1 LLQYYQRPEWE
12 LYDIKTDPLE
22 RFNLAE
28 KAKYNGTLKQLRE
41 QLFDWQVATKDPW
54 RCAPHAVLQEQGVY
68 KDQPVCL
75 TLGHEALQR
84 PKRRIL
90 GQYEEYVVF
99 S

>member
-1 LLQYYQRPEWE
+1 
-12 LYDIKTDPLE
+12 KG
-22 RFNLAE
+22 
-28 KAKYNGTLKQLRE
+28 KYNGTLKQLRE
-41 QLFDWQVATKDPW
+41 QLFDVIVATKDPW

-68 KDQPVCL
+68 KEQPACL